1 MPFPTTRDMVES
13 LAETLPANQIEG
25 MRAAIKQREAKGNPP
40 DELFELH
47 CRNCEKSTTR
57 AFSRETLFAEL
68 GQAVTVPQRRRWSR
82 HVSKRATMI

>member
-47 CRNCEKSTTR
+47 RRNLRKIHD
-57 AFSRETLFAEL
+57 AGIQSRNP
-68 GQAVTVPQRRRWSR
+68 VRRVGAGRHCPAAPPLAGTSR
-82 HVSKRATMI
+82 SARR